1 VRIETRDGGIECR
14 ACDGDFTLDLG
25 AGDGTDDTDGTL
37 PEVAGGG
44 KKDMREVGTRRIL
57 KPEEEEGSLV
67 SAVAAGPCNAD
78 ISTRGVA
85 FTFISRMRSRALGDL
100 SRGM

>member
-1 VRIETRDGGIECR
+1 METRDGGIECR
-14 ACDGDFTLDLG
+14 ACDGDFTLDPD
-25 AGDGTDDTDGTL
+25 AGDDTDGTDGAL

-57 KPEEEEGSLV
+57 KPEEEEGSIV
-67 SAVAAGPCNAD
+67 SAVAAGPCSAD

-85 FTFISRMRSRALGDL
+85 FTFISRARSRALGDL
-100 SRGM
+100 SSGM

>member
-1 VRIETRDGGIECR
+1 METRDGGIECR
-14 ACDGDFTLDLG
+14 ACDGGFTLDPD
-25 AGDGTDDTDGTL
+25 AGDDTDDTDGAL

-44 KKDMREVGTRRIL
+44 KKDMREAGTRRTL

-67 SAVAAGPCNAD
+67 SAVAAGPD
-78 ISTRGVA
+78 RSTRGA
-85 FTFISRMRSRALGDL
+85 ALTFISRTRSRALGDL